1 MRRRMQGLLCLV
13 AALLL
18 CAGCRAPSTIG
29 YFSYRETAFC
39 AELCGKLRGVP
50 FLARGTVEPRENV
63 YLVTLVFFEMPKGE
77 PSSPLA
83 GITVRAEL
91 SREGRPRGSA
101 ELICLNVKAETDGEH
116 VAFLLLPLSLLL
128 APTEFSSVQRV
139 AEGYRLCFSDGS
151 EWLLDGEMRPREVHA
166 AEVSFTVAWWEIKF

>member
-1 MRRRMQGLLCLV
+1 MRRRMRGLLCLV

-18 CAGCRAPSTIG
+18 CAGCGAPSPTG

-77 PSSPLA
+77 PPSSLA
-83 GITVRAEL
+83 GLTLRAEL
-91 SREGRPRGSA
+91 SSDGYPRDTCEVSF
-101 ELICLNVKAETDGEH
+101 LNVVTETAGKH
-116 VAFLLLPLSLLL
+116 LAPLFLPLSVLL
-128 APTEFSSVQRV
+128 APAPFSSVQRTE
-139 AEGYRLCFSDGS
+139 EGYRLCFSDGS
-151 EWLLDGEMRPREVHA
+151 EWRLDVEMRPREVRTPD
-166 AEVSFTVAWWEIKF
+166 VSFAVAWWEKKF